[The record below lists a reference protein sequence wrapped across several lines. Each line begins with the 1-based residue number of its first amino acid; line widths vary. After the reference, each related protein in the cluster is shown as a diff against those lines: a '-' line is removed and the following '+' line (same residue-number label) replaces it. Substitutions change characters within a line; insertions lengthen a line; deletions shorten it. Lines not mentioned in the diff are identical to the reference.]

1 MRAHPFFR
9 LASLAGAI
17 AVVPS
22 LASAQLA
29 GGVVVTPY
37 IGVYTPT
44 NQIARTGSTPQGAS
58 LTADAKHQAAAA
70 FGANVS
76 YWFTDRFAI
85 EGGGV
90 YTSSNLKSLATIN
103 DPGVITSAT
112 QTQNAHVWLGSAKVM
127 VQMLPTESDFNV
139 RFGVGP
145 AIISRG
151 GSAYKA
157 NSDGQ
162 ITGLTDYGAAV
173 SLCTRLAFTPD
184 FGIRLRAE
192 DYMYYSGMGWRSAT
206 NPAENSSF
214 DSRMQHD
221 FIFSVGLQL
230 SLNR

>member
-1 MRAHPFFR
+1 MRAHPFLR

-37 IGVYTPT
+37 IGAYTPT

-58 LTADAKHQAAAA
+58 LTVDAKHQAAAA

-90 YTSSNLKSLATIN
+90 YTSSNLKSLTTIN
-103 DPGVITSAT
+103 DPSVITSAT
-112 QTQNAHVWLGSAKVM
+112 QTRNAHVWLGSAKLM
-127 VQMLPTESDFNV
+127 MQLLPVEDAFNL
-139 RFGVGP
+139 RFGIGP

-151 GSAYKA
+151 GSAYNA

-162 ITGLTDYGAAV
+162 ITGLTDYGAAA
-173 SLCTRLAFTPD
+173 SLCTRISFTPNVA
-184 FGIRLRAE
+184 IRLRAE
-192 DYMYYSGMGWRSAT
+192 DYMYYSGMGWRSAASPT
-206 NPAENSSF
+206 ENFAF

-221 FIFSVGLQL
+221 FIFSAGLQL
-230 SLNR
+230 FLKP